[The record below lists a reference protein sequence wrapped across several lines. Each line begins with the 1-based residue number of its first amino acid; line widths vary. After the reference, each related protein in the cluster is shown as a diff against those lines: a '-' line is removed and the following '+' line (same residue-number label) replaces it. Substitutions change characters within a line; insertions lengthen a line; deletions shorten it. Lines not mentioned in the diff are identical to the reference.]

1 MSSRSRIY
9 LDHAA
14 TSWPKPAG
22 VAEAMVA
29 FLDSAGG
36 NPGRGGHR
44 LTVESSRRIE
54 GARQQIAT
62 LLGGDPERTLVGP
75 GCTFWLNTLLRA
87 LLRPGDRVVTSALEH
102 NAVMRPLRA
111 LAEERQLDVEAITG
125 GGGHGV
131 PTADEVAAAVATAPT
146 SLVIL
151 THASNVTGA
160 VLPVAEIAAA
170 IRPVPVVV
178 DGAQTAGCVPFDFA
192 HSGLAAWTCS
202 GHKGLLG
209 PPGTGLLL
217 VAPSLDL
224 EPLVLG
230 GTGSNSESE
239 EMPAWLPDRLEAGTP
254 NGPGIVGLGAACRWL
269 ADRGVQ
275 TVADHEHELVEHL
288 VAGLAAV
295 AGVTVVGRDHGGP
308 TTGTV
313 SFSVE
318 GVDIGDAATLLD
330 RDHGVMLRAGLHCAP
345 AAHRRLG
352 TFPEGTLRASV
363 GPLTT
368 AAEIDALITGVCAVF
383 RGASSS
389 AVGPGGN
396 RG

>member
-1 MSSRSRIY
+1 MSSPPRIY

-22 VAEAMVA
+22 VAEAIVS

-44 LTVESSRRIE
+44 LTVEASRRIE

-75 GCTFWLNTLLRA
+75 GCTYWLNTLLRA
-87 LLRPGDRVVTSALEH
+87 LLQPGDRVVTSALEH

-111 LAEERQLDVEAITG
+111 LAEERRLVVDIVAG
-125 GGGHGV
+125 GGSHGV
-131 PTADEVAAAVATAPT
+131 PTAAEVAARVATVPT
-146 SLVIL
+146 ALVVL
-151 THASNVTGA
+151 AHASNVTGA
-160 VLPVAEIAAA
+160 ILPVAEIAAA

-178 DGAQTAGCVPFDFA
+178 DGAQTAGSVPFDFA

-209 PPGTGLLL
+209 PPGTGVLL
-217 VAPSLDL
+217 VDRSQDL

-254 NGPGIVGLGAACRWL
+254 NGPGIVGLGAACQWL
-269 ADRGVQ
+269 GSHGVQ
-275 TVADHEHELVEHL
+275 TVADHEHELAGRL
-288 VAGLAAV
+288 VAGLATV
-295 AGVTVVGRDHGGP
+295 AGVTVVGHDHGGT
-308 TTGTV
+308 TTGIV
-313 SFSVE
+313 SFTV
-318 GVDIGDAATLLD
+318 GNVDIGDAAARLD

-352 TFPEGTLRASV
+352 TFPEGTLRASI
-363 GPLTT
+363 GPFTS
-368 AAEIDALITGVCAVF
+368 AADVDALVAAVRAIT
-383 RGASSS
+383 RGARSPL
-389 AVGPGGN
+389 VGPGGN
-396 RG
+396 RD

>member
-1 MSSRSRIY
+1 
-9 LDHAA
+9 
-14 TSWPKPAG
+14 
-22 VAEAMVA
+22 MVA

-295 AGVTVVGRDHGGP
+295 AGVTVVGRDHAP
-308 TTGTV
+308 PRD
-313 SFSVE
+313 SPRSRPRR
-318 GVDIGDAATLLD
+318 DAAGRPPLRSGRPSPPRHLSRGYAPSLGRPVDHSCRD
-330 RDHGVMLRAGLHCAP
+330 RRPHHRSL
-345 AAHRRLG
+345 RRLSRRELVRRR
-352 TFPEGTLRASV
+352 TRRQPW
-363 GPLTT
+363 LT
-368 AAEIDALITGVCAVF
+368 AGEMSWWC
-383 RGASSS
+383 S
-389 AVGPGGN
+389 ARSNG
-396 RG
+396 